1 MQVEKRNEHTVW
13 YSYGDYSFKASK
25 LDSGKVA
32 VWVNY
37 KGYNIV
43 FSLIIYDFLYDM
55 EEYNNFNVI
64 INSDWN
70 EHQGFEVNQDEVELL
85 IGEILYFCTENDPD
99 SMNLIERY
107 TDEEWYI

>member
-1 MQVEKRNEHTVW
+1 
-13 YSYGDYSFKASK
+13 
-25 LDSGKVA
+25 
-32 VWVNY
+32 
-37 KGYNIV
+37 
-43 FSLIIYDFLYDM
+43 M

-107 TDEEWYI
+107 IDEEWYI